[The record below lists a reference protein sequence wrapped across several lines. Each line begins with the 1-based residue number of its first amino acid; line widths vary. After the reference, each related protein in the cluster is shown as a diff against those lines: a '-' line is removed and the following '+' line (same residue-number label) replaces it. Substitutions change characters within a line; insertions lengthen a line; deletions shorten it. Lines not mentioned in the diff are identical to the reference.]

1 MVHLSGALKENSAI
15 TRLILYGNHITGR
28 GTDLLSDALKTGKN
42 RSLQWVDIGWTL
54 PDAANAVLD
63 RNRGIQAVNKLL
75 MSKQGTPLDLSEQRL
90 GFEGLS
96 YFVREGLAPAI
107 RSQKK
112 AKIVLPEF
120 REQEKAALVALINPI
135 VLPPLLDHHF
145 PDVISRI
152 IATYDD
158 SYRRLLYLLCC
169 SSLSCSGCH
178 TSAVPSKSSLSS
190 TTKTRK
196 TQDQLAEH
204 GSNKLVELNEPD
216 DR

>member
-107 RSQKK
+107 MSQKK
-112 AKIVLPEF
+112 AKVALPAF
-120 REQEKAALVALINPI
+120 RGQPEEKGALVALINQI
-135 VLPPLLDHHF
+135 VLTH
-145 PDVISRI
+145 
-152 IATYDD
+152 
-158 SYRRLLYLLCC
+158 
-169 SSLSCSGCH
+169 
-178 TSAVPSKSSLSS
+178 
-190 TTKTRK
+190 
-196 TQDQLAEH
+196 
-204 GSNKLVELNEPD
+204 
-216 DR
+216 